1 MKSTSEKNNA
11 LDQGAIAASRHFDV
25 VGWLRRYGTSLF
37 LAALI
42 LFFALENSRFL
53 SVRNITNILTEVS
66 IYGIIAV
73 GMTFVIL
80 TGGVDLAVG
89 SLLAFAAM
97 CAAVLV
103 QAMGMTFAMSWLVAL
118 VVCCVVGAAAG
129 LLHGWTIT
137 RFNVPPFIVT

>member
-1 MKSTSEKNNA
+1 MSVSTTTSTAVSGGRKFDFVGFLEKYGVA
-11 LDQGAIAASRHFDV
+11 LVLVLLIVFF
-25 VGWLRRYGTSLF
+25 TSQN
-37 LAALI
+37 
-42 LFFALENSRFL
+42 ERFL

-97 CAAVLV
+97 CAAAVI
-103 QAMGMTFAMSWLVAL
+103 QAMGMSFALSWLVAL
-118 VVCCVVGAAAG
+118 VIAASCVWSAQSGRNDGAAG
-129 LLHGWTIT
+129 YDGDRKW
-137 RFNVPPFIVT
+137 